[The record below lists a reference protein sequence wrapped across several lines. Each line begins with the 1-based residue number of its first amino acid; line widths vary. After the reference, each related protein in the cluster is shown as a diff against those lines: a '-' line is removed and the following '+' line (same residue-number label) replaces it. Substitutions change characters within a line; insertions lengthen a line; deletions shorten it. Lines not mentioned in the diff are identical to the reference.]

1 MKNKKSFPIIFLIA
15 IIIIAIISTLWT
27 KINISKNPSNSND
40 YTPEE
45 EISSNDLSKTK
56 VTLYYLDST
65 NNNLKSEGKII
76 NSNELLENPYKKIV
90 QLLIEGPSSDSL
102 KKVFPENTKILSA
115 TVDNNCVTLNFSEEL
130 LNFENE
136 DKKYIIINS
145 LLNSLAELNEVNSIK
160 IQINGESCDSLNEE
174 YSKIY

>member
-102 KKVFPENTKILSA
+102 KKVFPENTKILSV
-115 TVDNNCVTLNFSEEL
+115 TVDNNCV
-130 LNFENE
+130 
-136 DKKYIIINS
+136 IH
-145 LLNSLAELNEVNSIK
+145 
-160 IQINGESCDSLNEE
+160 
-174 YSKIY
+174 